1 MCNPS
6 GLKVPSSLDKMLR
19 VWSKRHVSGEN
30 LLLAA
35 GTCSKWYFCPL
46 LLLFVCP
53 SGKINSIFGT
63 AGSAVHHLEHVI
75 AAPALGTRHLMGR
88 EVVAVGAG
96 QDQPWG
102 GEPGSEMA
110 QDGQLGYSR
119 YSPGP
124 EVEKSSF

>member
-46 LLLFVCP
+46 LLFFVCS

-63 AGSAVHHLEHVI
+63 VGSTVHHLGTRW
-75 AAPALGTRHLMGR
+75 ASALGTRHLMGR
-88 EVVAVGAG
+88 EVVAMGAG
-96 QDQPWG
+96 QDQPW
-102 GEPGSEMA
+102 EEDPGSEMA

-119 YSPGP
+119 YSPSP
-124 EVEKSSF
+124 EVEKSIF